1 MIDISVGHLRKLVK
15 NDWLVTAAIVAIY
28 LLIKI
33 LLLTPRFGDGFEYIY
48 MAKMLWS
55 GVIPYRD
62 YLLVDPPFF
71 ELVLA
76 PLVRILGANWRI
88 IQLLP
93 AVAETATAII
103 LVWIG
108 RKEKLFAPPL
118 AGLLYLT
125 TFSSLATSDY
135 LTGVHLV
142 TFLITLALA
151 QAHRP
156 IRSGITWGMALATKL
171 YAIPIFAGFLVEK
184 LIKKNWRAF
193 LLAAAAAA
201 TTFILILLPFV
212 SQAPHNSLNYL
223 ILHHLSRTT
232 GIQPFATWL
241 VFFRFEWLQLVFGL
255 SGLFISLRTKRPTYV
270 IPFTFTL
277 IFFILFQD
285 IYYNYLVLLM
295 PFLVIFTLRALTFFR
310 QLPITNSVIIPS
322 FLSLLAFSLL
332 FSLGSYFGYNRL
344 GGRFTNFNEVKT
356 YLQSLPQLP
365 LYGSHE
371 VVPQLALA
379 TNLPILD
386 HISETN
392 SQNFASGALDLTRV
406 SQQLLTQQFYL
417 IARTAHY
424 PEQGITHVGFEG
436 YFDRQ
441 LFDQHC
447 QELKTFTTPANETL
461 NAIGIYQCQV
471 IEK

>member
-1 MIDISVGHLRKLVK
+1 MVLKSVIK
-15 NDWLVTAAIVAIY
+15 NHWLIIGIIVAVY

-48 MAKMLWS
+48 MAKMLWG
-55 GVIPYRD
+55 GVLPYRD

-71 ELVLA
+71 EIILA
-76 PLVRILGANWRI
+76 PLVKILGANWRI

-103 LVWIG
+103 LVWIAK
-108 RKEKLFAPPL
+108 KENLFAPAL

-156 IRSGITWGMALATKL
+156 IRSGVAWGMAIATKF
-171 YAIPIFAGFLVEK
+171 YAIPIFAGFLAERV
-184 LIKKNWRAF
+184 INKNWRHL

-201 TTFILILLPFV
+201 ATLLLILLPFV
-212 SQAPHNSLNYL
+212 SEAPQNSLNYL

-232 GIQPFATWL
+232 GIHPLTTWL
-241 VFFRFEWLQLVFGL
+241 MFLRFEWLLLIFGL
-255 SGLFISLRTKRPTYV
+255 SGLIISLRTKRPTYV
-270 IPFTFTL
+270 LPFTFTL
-277 IFFILFQD
+277 VFFVLFQD

-295 PFLVIFTLRALTFFR
+295 PFLVIFTLRALTYFR
-310 QLPITNSVIIPS
+310 QLPITNSVIIPC
-322 FLSLLAFSLL
+322 FLSLLMFSLL
-332 FSLGSYFGYNRL
+332 FSLGSYFGHNRWE
-344 GGRFTNFNEVKT
+344 GRFTTFDQINS
-356 YLQSLPQLP
+356 YLQSIPPLP

-371 VVPQLALA
+371 VVPQLALSSD
-379 TNLPILD
+379 LPILD
-386 HISETN
+386 HVSETN
-392 SQNFASGALDLTRV
+392 TQNFASGVIDLTKT
-406 SQQLLTQQFYL
+406 SQQLLRHQFYL
-417 IARTAHY
+417 IVGTAHY
-424 PEQGITHVGFEG
+424 PEQGIVHTGFEG

-447 QELKTFTTPANETL
+447 QELKTFTMQTNQTL
-461 NAIGIYQCQV
+461 NAIGVYRCDNPT
-471 IEK
+471 K